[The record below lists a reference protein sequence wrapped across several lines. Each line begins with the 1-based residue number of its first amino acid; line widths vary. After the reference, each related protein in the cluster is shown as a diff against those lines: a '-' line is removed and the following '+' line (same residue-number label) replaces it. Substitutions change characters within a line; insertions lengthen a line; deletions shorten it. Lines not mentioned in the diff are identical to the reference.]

1 MDSLTLLEKS
11 YKKSRFNVGG
21 EWHDKFRWCFGGDG
35 GGGGGGDAA
44 GFDASAM
51 AANAAAANAQAAAE
65 QQGFAEFGGA
75 QTAEQ
80 AAAEQE
86 GLTSAAQDAF
96 DMGRINETG
105 LNQLGLELNVE
116 DPTFAT
122 VQPRG
127 PTATFA
133 DVRNTV
139 ADLLDPTPT
148 GLLIS
153 ALAPGVA
160 PVTKAALSLGANAL
174 ARETGAAQAIQGA
187 TGINPAAGIIGQAA
201 QQAGVVGPAP
211 SPAPSASRG
220 FSLEGTLDSIFGP
233 TSMTQAEIDATNR
246 GYAEDQAPDVPNY
259 NKGGVVS
266 LQSGIGSLYGR
277 R

>member
-11 YKKSRFNVGG
+11 FKKSRFNVGG

-75 QTAEQ
+75 QTSEQ
-80 AAAEQE
+80 AAAEQQGFE
-86 GLTSAAQDAF
+86 SAVQDAF
-96 DMGRINETG
+96 SSGVIGEQG
-105 LNQLGLELNVE
+105 LDALGFEQ
-116 DPTFAT
+116 DPQTMAI
-122 VQPRG
+122 QEKG

-139 ADLLDPTPT
+139 ADLLDPTPIS
-148 GLLIS
+148 LLTS
-153 ALAPGVA
+153 VLAPGIGPIA
-160 PVTKAALSLGANAL
+160 RTGISLGANAL

-187 TGINPAAGIIGQAA
+187 TGINPAEGIIGQAA
-201 QQAGVVGPAP
+201 QQAGVVG
-211 SPAPSASRG
+211 SAPSASQG
-220 FSLEGTLDSIFGP
+220 FSLENTLDSIFGP

-266 LQSGIGSLYGR
+266 LQSGIGSLYGKR
-277 R
+277 

>member
-1 MDSLTLLEKS
+1 
-11 YKKSRFNVGG
+11 
-21 EWHDKFRWCFGGDG
+21 
-35 GGGGGGDAA
+35 
-44 GFDASAM
+44 
-51 AANAAAANAQAAAE
+51 ANAQAAAE

-96 DMGRINETG
+96 DMGRINEAG
-105 LNQLGLELNVE
+105 LNQLGLELDVDIEN
-116 DPTFAT
+116 PAFAT
-122 VQPRG
+122 VQPMG

-139 ADLLDPTPT
+139 ADLLDPTPIS
-148 GLLIS
+148 LLTS
-153 ALAPGVA
+153 VLAPGIGPIA
-160 PVTKAALSLGANAL
+160 RTGISLGANAL

-187 TGINPAAGIIGQAA
+187 TGINPAEGIIGQAA
-201 QQAGVVGPAP
+201 QQAGVVG
-211 SPAPSASRG
+211 SAPSASQG
-220 FSLEGTLDSIFGP
+220 FSLENTLDSIFGP

-266 LQSGIGSLYGR
+266 LQSGIGSLYGKR
-277 R
+277 